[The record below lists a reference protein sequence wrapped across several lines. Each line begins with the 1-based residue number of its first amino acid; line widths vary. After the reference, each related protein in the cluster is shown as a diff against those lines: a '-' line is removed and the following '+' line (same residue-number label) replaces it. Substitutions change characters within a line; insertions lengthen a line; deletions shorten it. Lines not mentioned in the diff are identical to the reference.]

1 MNNINECRCITVH
14 NLRQHHGVV
23 CTTCNPNR
31 IEKLV
36 VPGTVTGYRVWKFD
50 HQHGFRNTTGRKRGW
65 SEFNSVLPP
74 GFGDELDYMKPWS
87 GAAKCLYN
95 DHKSP
100 NPYCSCGYYSINKF
114 GNNSRQAFGHDASE
128 TIVKDFQRLLPSIDR
143 HDDDTRQALT
153 ELLFYSPV
161 AKTLEINS
169 FNLLSEVEL
178 TGTIIE
184 CEKGYRSEFVTP
196 KKMFLLLDI
205 DKLFGLINF
214 IGKRLEKH
222 QHESLHVTYE
232 WAMYI
237 NNYLTNIMKLYGLDF
252 ELRFKY
258 EPDEDYEY
266 EMLTGD
272 QSKGSDYLPFKDHPF
287 IYTKVKEISEYMKNS
302 DKFLRYKYP
311 GLDLMLEKLTKD
323 KSNVAYLDDRR
334 NSLSNRY
341 RRNKWIGSPITL
353 GNYMRRDHIAEFFEN
368 YAGYLL
374 SFAHFNCML
383 GEQKNDRGN
392 LLSYPNLTQQ
402 FGFMYHTFLE
412 NRYSAREV
420 INKHFIAQE
429 HPSLWFKNIYPYFEQ
444 YLEKIGR
451 NSLPTIQEVN
461 FDER

>member
-1 MNNINECRCITVH
+1 MKICPF
-14 NLRQHHGVV
+14 VV
-23 CTTCNPNR
+23 
-31 IEKLV
+31 
-36 VPGTVTGYRVWKFD
+36 
-50 HQHGFRNTTGRKRGW
+50 
-65 SEFNSVLPP
+65 S
-74 GFGDELDYMKPWS
+74 
-87 GAAKCLYN
+87 
-95 DHKSP
+95 
-100 NPYCSCGYYSINKF
+100 
-114 GNNSRQAFGHDASE
+114 
-128 TIVKDFQRLLPSIDR
+128 
-143 HDDDTRQALT
+143 
-153 ELLFYSPV
+153 
-161 AKTLEINS
+161 TLEINS

-444 YLEKIGR
+444 YLEKKGR
-451 NSLPTIQEVN
+451 NSMPTIQEVN

>member
-1 MNNINECRCITVH
+1 MNNINECSCVTVH

-31 IEKLV
+31 IEKLL

-50 HQHGFRNTTGRKRGW
+50 QQHGFRTSNGRRRGW
-65 SEFNSVLPP
+65 SDFNSVLPP
-74 GFGDELDYMKPWS
+74 GFEDELDHMKPWS
-87 GAAKCLYN
+87 GAATCLYSS
-95 DHKSP
+95 HKSP
-100 NPYCSCGYYSINKF
+100 NPYCSCGYYSINIF
-114 GNNSRQAFGHDASE
+114 GNNNRQAFGHDSSVM
-128 TIVKDFQRLLPSIDR
+128 IVQDIHRLFSTIDR
-143 HDDDTRQALT
+143 HDEETTQSFS

-184 CEKGYRSEFVTP
+184 CEKGYRSEYVTP

-205 DKLFGLINF
+205 DKLYGLVNF

-222 QHESLHVTYE
+222 EHESIHVTYE
-232 WAMYI
+232 WAVYI
-237 NNYLTNIMKLYGLDF
+237 NNYLTNMMKLYGLDF

-258 EPDEDYEY
+258 KPDQDNVY

-287 IYTKVKEISEYMKNS
+287 IYTKVKAASEYMKNS

-311 GLDLMLEKLTKD
+311 ALDIMLEKLMKD
-323 KSNVAYLDDRR
+323 TSSVTYFDRNR
-334 NSLSNRY
+334 NSLAARH
-341 RRNKWIGSPITL
+341 RRMRWIGSPITL
-353 GNYMRRDHIAEFFEN
+353 RNYMRREHVAEFFEH
-368 YAGYLL
+368 YASYLL

-402 FGFMYHTFLE
+402 FGFRYHTYLE
-412 NRYSAREV
+412 DRYSANEV
-420 INKHFIAQE
+420 IDEHFIAKE

-451 NSLPTIQEVN
+451 DSMPTIQEVN